1 MKLHQYRGCWPLVS
15 SEHSVRKEELTH
27 FHVPG
32 ENKMT
37 AILLRIGTQ
46 APLVVL
52 ELAL

>member
-1 MKLHQYRGCWPLVS
+1 MKLRQNRGCWPLVS
-15 SEHSVRKEELTH
+15 SELTH
-27 FHVPG
+27 FHIPG